1 MRVEYG
7 SESEQYGYLYLPH
20 RTDSGPVPVV
30 MVVHGGSWS
39 AEYSL
44 TLGTSLA
51 VELAR
56 SNVAA
61 WNVEYR
67 RVGAGGGWAQA
78 SADIVAAWNALAG
91 PVAEQAPV
99 QLALDNARVVGHSAG
114 GQLVVWLA
122 GEQGLAVRPE
132 WVVAQAA
139 PLDLVS
145 AAAHG
150 RRTPKL
156 EALFGARYDE
166 APELYRAASPLH
178 RVPIGVPVVCI
189 HGSSD
194 DHVPASMSTRYVE
207 EATKVGDAALL
218 HIVDGEGHQSFLDR
232 STECWRLSVESL
244 LAADP
249 RTVT

>member
-1 MRVEYG
+1 
-7 SESEQYGYLYLPH
+7 
-20 RTDSGPVPVV
+20 

-56 SNVAA
+56 SGVAA

-67 RVGAGGGWAQA
+67 RVGAGGGWVEA

-91 PVAEQAPV
+91 PVGEQATV
-99 QLALDNARVVGHSAG
+99 RLALDQARIVGHSAG
-114 GQLVVWLA
+114 GQLAVWLA
-122 GEQGLAVRPE
+122 GESGLAVRPE

-145 AAAHG
+145 PSAQG
-150 RRTPKL
+150 RRIRRL

-178 RVPIGVPVVCI
+178 RLPIGVPVVCI
-189 HGSSD
+189 HGASD
-194 DHVPASMSTRYVE
+194 AQVPAKTSGRYVE
-207 EATKVGDAALL
+207 EAMRVGDSAVL
-218 HIVDGEGHQSFLDR
+218 HIVDGERHESFLDR
-232 STECWRLSVESL
+232 SSECWQLTVESL

-249 RTVT
+249 QTVTYPAAGNELGRPRR